1 MELKRD
7 YFVQAEELSDAQLLL
22 LGLIAYVGRCP
33 SESQY
38 KRVLSYAGLK
48 EVNHNSIVNEL
59 KEKNLVRDDSS
70 YSFYYSLKV
79 DPFLFFP
86 IVFHIIYFHPVF
98 ANLYKKTVP
107 SNSDRDYDNVRIWGL
122 VNAIKEDD
130 DRAIK
135 ELCGYYFLRS
145 DNQVKMCLAMMFEPA
160 FRSIVYS
167 LGTEAFRNLIAERLR
182 IAMALD
188 APMNFD
194 DDAYDLI
201 TDYIVFGC
209 GSSWANYDT
218 IFDMVTAYKFF
229 YDAEAPEW
237 KHNNPTE
244 WSYAVEAI
252 CQLYKG
258 NYAKANALFA
268 SSHKLRNKESRE
280 KNMYHDTVLAYY
292 WMLSCAF
299 TSVEG
304 RHSAEAYLAKN
315 YVQTHRSAFPSEA
328 VARYLVLNRK
338 SDNCDVLVNEYV
350 HASDLSRLSFAFAG
364 IIGHALEYSAL
375 DVNIDA
381 QFYPYFSKWALLRYE
396 ASAFAKIDDRESL
409 SSLLDGTPVIGRVR
423 RKPQWE
429 QAIEDLSL
437 MVTDNP
443 KKAVSS
449 MDAAESKRIVY
460 ELSMLDY
467 VTIREQTM
475 TKKGIWSKGTNLN
488 NNLYQF
494 SRRPSM
500 DEHDKAVAAFIRKKE
515 DRYIPRASEI
525 LPLLVGCDRV
535 FALVGDRLQNVEVVA
550 EKLFIELEE
559 TPDGIVASGNLD
571 HSMIVPGQVV
581 RKDSDVHYSVFDIGK
596 EEAAVAERL
605 LSVKEFPLQAVPMI
619 KPLVEQI
626 SKKVEIHSS
635 MLSEGS
641 TLDKRNGDARVVIQL
656 SPDRDMFQL
665 NIGVRPLE
673 KGSLFLKAGK
683 GAPTIYD
690 SAEGQRFQIG
700 RDISAE
706 QQNSD
711 NLMDFCQRELSSLEM
726 FDEQRGVLDMQ
737 DCLALMEY
745 ISENPESCTM
755 EWPKGESLRLK
766 AKLASSSIS
775 AGIRTGESWFEV
787 EGNVQMDE
795 KTVIALRDLM
805 TLFAGNGNRRFI
817 RLADGDFVVLTHELR
832 RKLLNLQDVQ
842 SSAGKVPVFQ
852 VGMLASM
859 IRGKDAFL
867 SADKDFESVMRK
879 VKKAQKME
887 VEVPK
892 SLFAQLRDYQ
902 LQGFEW
908 MMRLFE
914 WGAGAC
920 LADDMGLGKTVQA
933 IAAILSRKG
942 PALVVAPASVILN
955 WVNEIGRFAPSLNCT
970 ILNESTDR
978 AALVKSAGDG
988 DVILCS
994 YAILTREN
1002 EILAEKQWGLV
1013 CLDEAHTIKN
1023 KETKMSDAAM
1033 SLKADA
1039 RLALTGTPLQ
1049 NNLAELWNLFQ
1060 FINPGLLGTYQNFS
1074 QKYITSDMASD
1085 NVKRL
1090 KNVIGPFVLRRRKV
1104 DVVDELP
1111 AKTDIRHDVQLNY
1124 LETAAYEAI
1133 RLEAKAQIDAAE
1145 AVDVTSLAYITRLR
1159 QAACSLELVQ
1169 KSWDGGSSKVEEAC
1183 QLIRQVVE
1191 SGDRILVFSQF
1202 TSFLKLVC
1210 QTLDMHDGVL
1220 YLDGTTPIRRREAM
1234 VKEFQAGKAQVFFIS
1249 LKAGGLGLNLTAA
1262 NYVLHLDPWWNPAIE
1277 QQATDRA
1284 HRIGQNRA
1292 VTVYHLIS
1300 ANTIEEK
1307 ILRLHKVKRDMADA
1321 LLSGTDVA
1329 RSLTLEQLR
1338 DLVSDSLD

>member
-7 YFVQAEELSDAQLLL
+7 YFKQAEELSDAQLLL

-38 KRVLSYAGLK
+38 TRVLKYAGLSG
-48 EVNHNSIVNEL
+48 ENHNEIVKSL
-59 KEKNLVRDDSS
+59 KEKNLVTEDNSFS
-70 YSFYYSLKV
+70 YYYKLKV
-79 DPFLFFP
+79 NPLHCFP
-86 IVFHIIYFHPVF
+86 IVFHIIYYHSVY
-98 ANLYKKTVP
+98 AGLYKKTVP
-107 SNSDRDYDNVRIWGL
+107 SNSDRDYDSVRIWGV

-130 DRAIK
+130 NKTLKDI
-135 ELCGYYFLRS
+135 CGYYFLRS
-145 DNQVKMCLAMMFEPA
+145 DVQVKMCLAMMFEPA
-160 FRSIVYS
+160 FRSVVYT
-167 LGTEAFRNLIAERLR
+167 LDTDRFRALITERLHA
-182 IAMALD
+182 AMEFD
-188 APMNFD
+188 CPMNFSQE
-194 DDAYDLI
+194 AYDLI
-201 TDYIVFGC
+201 TDYVVYGH
-209 GSSWANYDT
+209 GSSWASYDD
-218 IFDMVTAYKFF
+218 IYDSVTAYKFF
-229 YDAEAPEW
+229 YDAEEPKW
-237 KHNNPTE
+237 MHDGPTE

-252 CQLYKG
+252 IHLYKG
-258 NYAKANALFA
+258 EYGNAKAKFA
-268 SSHKLRNKESRE
+268 SSLKLRNKNSRE
-280 KNMYHDTVLAYY
+280 KNLYYDPLLAYF

-299 TSVEG
+299 YGSEG
-304 RHSAEAYLAKN
+304 RNYAIDYLNKS

-328 VARYLVLNRK
+328 VARYLVLNRN
-338 SDNCDVLVNEYV
+338 SADAAMLVNEYV
-350 HASDLSRLSFAFAG
+350 RATGKSLVSFAFAS
-364 IIGHALEYSAL
+364 IIGHALEYSAG
-375 DVNIDA
+375 DVHIDA
-381 QFYPYFSKWALLRYE
+381 DYYPYVSKWALLRYE
-396 ASAFAKIDDRESL
+396 TAAFTGITDRDSL
-409 SSLLDGTPVIGRVR
+409 SARLGGTPVIGRIR

-429 QAIEDLSL
+429 QAIEDLGRL
-437 MVTDNP
+437 V
-443 KKAVSS
+443 
-449 MDAAESKRIVY
+449 DAHKDINSATEATENKRIVY
-460 ELSMLDY
+460 ELSLQDY
-467 VTIREQTM
+467 LTIKEQTM
-475 TKKGIWSKGTNLN
+475 TKKGGWSKGTNLN
-488 NNLYQF
+488 NNLNQF

-500 DEHDKAVAAFIRKKE
+500 DDRDRAVAAFIRKKE
-515 DRYIPRASEI
+515 DRYVPRASEI
-525 LPLLVGCDRV
+525 LPLLIGCDRV
-535 FALVGDRLQNVEVVA
+535 FAMVGGHMENVEVVS
-550 EKLFIELEE
+550 EKLFVEMEE
-559 TPDGIVASGNLD
+559 TPGGIVVSGNLD
-571 HSMIVPGQVV
+571 TSMIAPGHVV
-581 RKDSDVHYSVFDIGK
+581 RKDSDVHYSVFNIGK

-605 LSVKEFPLQAVPMI
+605 LSVGEFPPQAVPMI

-626 SKKVEIHSS
+626 SKKVEVHSS

-641 TLDKRNGDARVVIQL
+641 MLDKKNGDARVVIQL
-656 SPDRDMFQL
+656 APDRDMFQL

-673 KGSLFLKAGK
+673 KGSLLLKAGK

-690 SAEGQRFQIG
+690 SADGRRFQVG
-700 RDISAE
+700 RDIKVE
-706 QQNSD
+706 QQNCD
-711 NLMDFCQRELSSLEM
+711 ALMDFCQRELSSLEM
-726 FDEQRGVLDMQ
+726 IDEQRGILDMH

-766 AKLASSSIS
+766 AKLSSASVS
-775 AGIRTGESWFEV
+775 AGISTGESWFEV
-787 EGNVQMDE
+787 EGNVQMED
-795 KTVIALRDLM
+795 KTVMALRDLM

-817 RLADGDFVVLTHELR
+817 RLADGDFLVLTQELR
-832 RKLLNLQDVQ
+832 KKLLNLQDVQ
-842 SSAGKVPVFQ
+842 SSAGKVPLFQ
-852 VGMLASM
+852 VGTLASM

-867 SADKDFESVMRK
+867 SADKNFETVLK
-879 VKKAQKME
+879 KLKKAQKMK

-892 SLFAQLRDYQ
+892 GLCAQLRDYQ
-902 LQGFEW
+902 VQGFDW

-933 IAAILSRKG
+933 ISAILSRRG

-955 WVNEIGRFAPSLNCT
+955 WVNEIGRFAPSLNCV
-970 ILNESTDR
+970 ILNEVSDR
-978 AALVKSAGDG
+978 TAIVDSAGDE

-994 YAILTREN
+994 YAILTRES
-1002 EILAEKQWGLV
+1002 EILGAKQWGIV

-1074 QKYITSDMASD
+1074 QKYISSDIASD

-1090 KNVIGPFVLRRRKV
+1090 KNVIGPFVLRRRKD

-1111 AKTDIRHDVQLNY
+1111 EKTDIRHDVQLNY

-1145 AVDVTSLAYITRLR
+1145 SVDVTTLAYITRLR

-1191 SGDRILVFSQF
+1191 SGGRILVFSQF
-1202 TSFLKLVC
+1202 TSFLKLVR
-1210 QTLDMHDGVL
+1210 QTLEMHDEVL

-1284 HRIGQNRA
+1284 HRIGQNKA
-1292 VTVYHLIS
+1292 VTVYHLVS

-1338 DLVSDSLD
+1338 ELVSENRD